1 MLRLKKIILKTS
13 VKNRFNKTK
22 TPKGDPDC
30 RLGVII
36 HFPKPF
42 EKEVR
47 FFWGYRNH
55 VISDAL
61 SELPLTETTRS
72 ANVQEAKLFIPLFT
86 QIRQE
91 FNIPIKGILGDSIYD
106 AEYILDFII
115 NNLKVKPYI
124 ARNPRRSRRSDTKL
138 SKNGGLI
145 CLAGFEMIYWGKF
158 KDRGKTRLKFVCPIT
173 HSKKFAQEIPWC
185 PWNHP
190 KFINGKGC
198 IAYLRGD
205 RNIRDS
211 IDYSSQSFKRIHK
224 LRTGLERIFSRLLTL
239 CMQNP
244 SVKGLNAT
252 ANHCTIAHITVLL
265 VALTA
270 VKSGNQDKIRF
281 VKKFL
286 PNL

>member
-1 MLRLKKIILKTS
+1 MRKRSDSFL
-13 VKNRFNKTK
+13 
-22 TPKGDPDC
+22 
-30 RLGVII
+30 
-36 HFPKPF
+36 
-42 EKEVR
+42 
-47 FFWGYRNH
+47 GYRNH

-61 SELPLTETTRS
+61 SELPLTETTRP
-72 ANVQEAKLFIPLFT
+72 ANVQESKLFIPLFT
-86 QIRQE
+86 QIREE

-115 NNLKVKPYI
+115 NHLKAKPYL
-124 ARNPRRSRRSDTKL
+124 ARNPRRSRKSDTKL
-138 SKNGGLI
+138 SKSGGLI

-173 HSKKFAQEIPWC
+173 HSKKFAREIPWC

-211 IDYSSQSFKRIHK
+211 IDYSSQSFKRMYK